1 MKESKQNFSDW
12 SWISSNTYRFNL
24 RKDLTQLL
32 ITRFKFLSSY
42 YTEETVDVNAT
53 SNSFLT
59 M

>member
-1 MKESKQNFSDW
+1 MKENKQNFSDW

-42 YTEETVDVNAT
+42 YTEETVDVKRYE
-53 SNSFLT
+53 
-59 M
+59 

>member
-1 MKESKQNFSDW
+1 MKENKQNFSDW

-24 RKDLTQLL
+24 RKDSTQLL
-32 ITRFKFLSSY
+32 ITRFMFLSSY
-42 YTEETVDVNAT
+42 KTKEIVDVNAT

>member
-1 MKESKQNFSDW
+1 MKENKQNYSDW

-32 ITRFKFLSSY
+32 ITCFKFLSSY
-42 YTEETVDVNAT
+42 NTEEIVDVNAT